1 MHVPDDLTSA
11 AGIAALAAGGV
22 ALLALLLSITL
33 LVKLRRVRAA
43 QTVVLGTSGERDLV
57 THAEGIEIAFV
68 ELRELVESTF
78 AQVQSRLEG
87 DEARIARGISR
98 TAVIRYDAYNEMSG
112 RQSSSMALLDEHGTG
127 VVLSSILH
135 RDQARLYVKGIREG
149 TPELE
154 LSPEE
159 DEAVKTALGRPA
171 GSGGQ
176 PAQPAA
182 ASAQPAAR

>member
-1 MHVPDDLTSA
+1 MPDELTSA
-11 AGIAALAAGGV
+11 AGIAALVAGGV
-22 ALLALLLSITL
+22 ALLALLLC
-33 LVKLRRVRAA
+33 LVLMFRLRKVRAA
-43 QTVVLGTSGERDLV
+43 QKLVLGTAGERDLV

-78 AQVQSRLEG
+78 ERVQQRLEQ
-87 DEARIARGISR
+87 DETRIARSISR

-112 RQSSSMALLDEHGTG
+112 RQSSSMALLDEHGSG

-159 DEAVKTALGRPA
+159 DEAVRTALGRPA
-171 GSGGQ
+171 Q
-176 PAQPAA
+176 APEATAPQAAPAQ
-182 ASAQPAAR
+182 SAAR

>member
-1 MHVPDDLTSA
+1 VPDDLTSA

-22 ALLALLLSITL
+22 AFVALLLTL
-33 LVKLRRVRAA
+33 VLYAKLRRLRGA

-78 AQVQSRLEG
+78 EHVQRRLET
-87 DEARIARGISR
+87 DEVRIARGISR

-112 RQSSSMALLDEHGTG
+112 RQSSSMALLDEEGTG

-135 RDQARLYVKGIREG
+135 RDQARLYVKGLRSG

-159 DEAVKTALGRPA
+159 HEAVSTALGRPPGDVA
-171 GSGGQ
+171 Q
-176 PAQPAA
+176 EAKPPATPAQT
-182 ASAQPAAR
+182 ASR